1 MEQILL
7 TEEEL
12 KDFVV
17 VYSGR
22 FQPFHKGHFATYQ
35 GLVKKFGKDKVYIG
49 TSNKTDNQKS
59 PFNFKEKKTI
69 MTKMFGIPSNK
80 IVEVKN
86 PYAPTEILKNFDET
100 TTGFITVVGEKDEQR
115 LGGKYF
121 EKYKGKIEFGYKDK
135 GYVYASPAQPNA
147 VSGTDVRNWLS
158 KGSDEEKRKN
168 FLKAYPKFDE
178 TIYKFITLKLAKLG
192 EGLYESINEAK
203 WEEDTYKK
211 CMLGKLPLSLNIVK
225 KLVDPIRTTSLHATD
240 VDNLS
245 NVVALQ
251 GTKKSISTFNKT
263 SKYGKLVQGNGM
275 HTRGGIIVALS
286 GVVLA
291 QSIMDL
297 WTEPDKQGRRW
308 VEPGTIIDGLGRE
321 RDVVFNFA
329 PELKKYKENWKEH
342 SFDGTITNAEKAEF
356 IKKYYDAAEKFMLSK
371 KKEFQDKYLNS
382 NGLYYDS
389 DWNEVVLTDIK
400 IEKILAIPSNWSND
414 EVENEKTLKQLKQ
427 KYKNVEVA
435 NKESEIQNFI
445 KQNGGT
451 IKESV
456 NEDITMDVNIGD
468 TVLMGKFKN
477 KKVVVKSIGKD
488 EHGMPTINGKKATT
502 FRIIPKQNIFN
513 ETAIAS
519 GGEDS
524 QPDGGYLP
532 KGKKR
537 KLGADDGVNSSD
549 EWFVRGGYT
558 QTDFPKADAIFAKDD
573 EDQFTFKIKSKN
585 NARADFEATT
595 YPYAPSDIDVTK
607 PVEKIKVKKQ
617 KAKKKDIVEELISE
631 YSQLLDLLE
640 GNDDDKY
647 VHVGYGKYKEKGKE
661 KDQNAPTFEKDD
673 SGKYIELKSD
683 KPSAQTPKPTG
694 QAIQGADM
702 FKHDKSVKQQPA
714 KPKEDWTSGKDGW
727 EILDDDRAKVKN
739 IRDYSDEE
747 YQGETGEYFENDVTK
762 NVAPNAFKDEAD
774 MIQKMKAAKP
784 IYLSSEDM
792 QNMGNTDVGEI
803 LSASEEGGSNA
814 MKARGKELADEYGK
828 DWNRLEKGI
837 QKGNNVPPPIAL
849 RDKNGDLHLVAGN
862 TRLMSF
868 IAYGKKLPVKVMDY
882 DGVFNKGSEPEDGGA
897 DVSKYSVK
905 NLKRKISGWAEKE
918 KEFFTKGQDKP
929 KSDERRSWGEAL
941 RDKTKGARNA
951 IVHGLK
957 HEAHLFKT
965 AGKGVANFV
974 SGKGVSEDEKKALVD
989 VGKKIVTTAIF
1000 GIATGGLSHGVLPFA
1015 QHLAVEF
1022 VPHIIAETLAMGAGK
1037 AALFADVNE
1046 EERLLMLFS
1055 DKIADGLENM
1065 EIPADVMEK
1074 AIDSYNEKQ
1083 NVSEMSHSQ
1092 LNQIEKYAEKQL
1104 SPEDIEFTKHFFDRV
1119 NDTRNGKEISEPELT
1134 GFFKRLARHK
1144 KEFKEFLEKY
1154 NQIVV
1159 KDKRY
1164 DINIPFVKQ
1173 ANQIIAKTVMRKDDF
1188 KTSNPTLSVEIAV
1201 QVDKIPGGLA
1211 KGLTL
1216 NDIATKHNVSIEDIT
1231 DEFKKGYKVEREHTT
1246 DSDVAKEI
1254 ALDHLFEDPKY
1265 YTNLASIEEGRVPQS
1280 FNYGTGWDYHT
1291 AIGTNPNKYR
1301 GKTNFPTKDSG
1312 QPDLE
1317 DEDEVNEI
1325 GIGTGQDG
1333 TRPEYP
1339 KGDKLSDRM
1348 DDVEDA
1354 RTKTDSDKEYQY
1366 KKANEAFTKG
1376 QLFAGNLKIGGV
1388 VVPIE
1393 VELIGAD
1400 NKKNA
1405 FITKV
1410 INIDKKYL
1418 SKLPSNGI
1426 LEIPARI
1433 FRFAGGWRKIKTPKA
1448 FEAINSKN
1456 HKAETDAEHNFM
1468 HHHKTSTYA
1477 PDYGHPA
1484 ELDTIDFDDKRKKQP
1499 GHQTDTKDDE
1509 DRGYEP
1515 VKEVIINEG
1524 GAYGHMNHPFDTEI
1538 NLTFGQLKDIVNR
1551 ALEGNLELAREKT
1564 DGQAL
1569 AISWVNGKLV
1579 AARNKSH
1586 LANRGAN
1593 ALDISGVATKFAG
1606 RGELE
1611 KAYNF
1616 AMKDLTKAIS
1626 SLSDKQ
1632 KEKIFKNGAC
1642 FMNIEVI
1649 YPTSVNVI
1657 PYGQPLLVFHG
1668 TMEYDESGNAVGE
1681 SAEAGRV
1688 LGGMIKQIE
1697 QNVQDNYTLQ
1707 GPPVLKLPKSQDLSS
1722 KKPKY
1727 LAKISKLQKEFGLGD
1742 TAGVAEYHQAWWEN
1756 YVDKKSPSTL
1766 DNTTKIGLVKR
1777 WAFGDKGFRID
1788 KNTITDEKTLAWATK
1803 MDKED
1808 QKGIAKDNLMKFE
1821 DIFLGVGA
1829 EVLQFTSSVLT
1840 VNPDKAVRDM
1850 KKRLDQTI
1858 KDVEASGDPKKIEKL
1873 KLELKRLNAIGGPSK
1888 IVPIEGIVFIYNGQT
1903 FKLTGA
1909 FASLNQLLGIFY

>member
-1 MEQILL
+1 MNELSKYLMEQILL

-35 GLVKKFGKDKVYIG
+35 GLVKKFGKDRVYIG

-69 MTKMFGIPSNK
+69 MTKMFGVPSNK

-135 GYVYASPAQPNA
+135 GYVYTSPAQTNA

-158 KGSDEEKRKN
+158 NGTDDEKRKN

-178 TIYKFITLKLAKLG
+178 TIYKFITLKLGKLG
-192 EGLYESINEAK
+192 ESINE
-203 WEEDTYKK
+203 EI
-211 CMLGKLPLSLNIVK
+211 KL
-225 KLVDPIRTTSLHATD
+225 
-240 VDNLS
+240 
-245 NVVALQ
+245 
-251 GTKKSISTFNKT
+251 
-263 SKYGKLVQGNGM
+263 
-275 HTRGGIIVALS
+275 
-286 GVVLA
+286 
-291 QSIMDL
+291 
-297 WTEPDKQGRRW
+297 
-308 VEPGTIIDGLGRE
+308 
-321 RDVVFNFA
+321 
-329 PELKKYKENWKEH
+329 
-342 SFDGTITNAEKAEF
+342 
-356 IKKYYDAAEKFMLSK
+356 
-371 KKEFQDKYLNS
+371 
-382 NGLYYDS
+382 
-389 DWNEVVLTDIK
+389 
-400 IEKILAIPSNWSND
+400 
-414 EVENEKTLKQLKQ
+414 
-427 KYKNVEVA
+427 
-435 NKESEIQNFI
+435 
-445 KQNGGT
+445 
-451 IKESV
+451 
-456 NEDITMDVNIGD
+456 DVNIGD

-502 FRIIPKQNIFN
+502 FRIIPKQNLFN
-513 ETAIAS
+513 ETASTA

-537 KLGADDGVNSSD
+537 VLGGDDGVNSSD

-558 QTDFPKADAIFAKDD
+558 QTDFPKADAIFDKDD
-573 EDQFTFKIKSKN
+573 EGQFSVKIKSKN

-595 YPYAPSDIDVTK
+595 YPYAPTDIDVTK
-607 PVEKIKVKKQ
+607 PVEKIKVKKT
-617 KAKKKDIVEELISE
+617 KPKKKDIVEELISE

-640 GNDDDKY
+640 ANDDDNY
-647 VHVGYGKYKEKGKE
+647 VHIGYGRYKEKGKE
-661 KDQNAPTFEKDD
+661 KDQNSPTFQKDD
-673 SGKYIELKSD
+673 SGKYIQLKGD
-683 KPSAQTPKPTG
+683 KPAEKEKPTG

-702 FKHDKSVKQQPA
+702 FKHDKSVKQTILS
-714 KPKEDWTSGKDGW
+714 KPKQIVKNKK
-727 EILDDDRAKVKN
+727 EILK
-739 IRDYSDEE
+739 
-747 YQGETGEYFENDVTK
+747 
-762 NVAPNAFKDEAD
+762 
-774 MIQKMKAAKP
+774 
-784 IYLSSEDM
+784 
-792 QNMGNTDVGEI
+792 
-803 LSASEEGGSNA
+803 
-814 MKARGKELADEYGK
+814 
-828 DWNRLEKGI
+828 
-837 QKGNNVPPPIAL
+837 
-849 RDKNGDLHLVAGN
+849 
-862 TRLMSF
+862 
-868 IAYGKKLPVKVMDY
+868 
-882 DGVFNKGSEPEDGGA
+882 
-897 DVSKYSVK
+897 SKIVNWS
-905 NLKRKISGWAEKE
+905 EKE

-929 KSDERRSWGEAL
+929 NSETRRSIGETL
-941 RDKTKGARNA
+941 RDKAKGARNA
-951 IVHGLK
+951 IIHGFK
-957 HEAHLFKT
+957 HEAHLFKS
-965 AGKGVANFV
+965 AAKGVGNFV
-974 SGKGVSEDEKKALVD
+974 SGKEVSEEEKKALID
-989 VGKKIVTTAIF
+989 VGKKVVVA
-1000 GIATGGLSHGVLPFA
+1000 GLLGVATGGLSHGVLPFA

-1022 VPHIIAETLAMGAGK
+1022 VPHIVVETIAMGAGK
-1037 AALFADVNE
+1037 AALFADTNE
-1046 EERLLMLFS
+1046 DERLLNAFV
-1055 DKIADGLENM
+1055 DKLIDGIETM
-1065 EIPADVMEK
+1065 EIPDDVMEK

-1083 NVSEMSHSQ
+1083 NVSEMSQSQ

-1119 NDTRNGKEISEPELT
+1119 NDVRNGKEISEPELT
-1134 GFFKRLARHK
+1134 GFFKRLSRHK
-1144 KEFKEFLEKY
+1144 KEFKDFLDKY

-1159 KDKRY
+1159 KDKRN

-1188 KTSNPTLSVEIAV
+1188 KTSNPTLAFEIAV

-1211 KGLTL
+1211 KGLSL
-1216 NDIATKHNVSIEDIT
+1216 SDIAKKHNVSDSEIT
-1231 DEFKKGYKVEREHTT
+1231 NEFKKGYKVEREHTT

-1265 YTNLASIEEGRVPQS
+1265 YTNLSSIEEAGRVPQS

-1325 GIGTGQDG
+1325 GVGTGQNG
-1333 TRPEYP
+1333 IRPEYP

-1348 DDVEDA
+1348 KDVKSA
-1354 RTKTDSDKEYQY
+1354 RTKTDSDEEYQY
-1366 KKANEAFTKG
+1366 KKVKEAYTKG

-1393 VELIGAD
+1393 VELVGAD

-1410 INIDKKYL
+1410 INIEKKYL

-1433 FRFAGGWRKIKTPKA
+1433 FRFTGGWRKIKSPSV
-1448 FEAINSKN
+1448 FE
-1456 HKAETDAEHNFM
+1456 
-1468 HHHKTSTYA
+1468 
-1477 PDYGHPA
+1477 G
-1484 ELDTIDFDDKRKKQP
+1484 
-1499 GHQTDTKDDE
+1499 
-1509 DRGYEP
+1509 
-1515 VKEVIINEG
+1515 IINEG

-1616 AMKDLTKAIS
+1616 AMQDLTKAIK

-1668 TMEYDESGNAVGE
+1668 TMEYDESGNAIGE
-1681 SAEAGRV
+1681 SAEAGRI

-1697 QNVQDNYTLQ
+1697 QHVQDNYTLQ

-1756 YVDKKSPSTL
+1756 FVDKKSPSIL

-1777 WAFGDKGFRID
+1777 WAFGEKGFRID

-1803 MDKED
+1803 IDKED
-1808 QKGIAKDNLMKFE
+1808 HKGITKDNLMKFE

-1858 KDVEASGDPKKIEKL
+1858 KDVEVSGDPKKIEKL